1 MAAPAFVE
9 VTADSEGGLQTRLA
23 HGPSGAQLP
32 TDAPMD
38 NGGEGSAFSPT
49 DLVASG
55 LLACML
61 TTMAI
66 VARREGIPFG
76 KCRGRVEK
84 HMSGAPRRIGQ
95 LVVELWLPAGLTPE
109 QRTRM
114 QQVAETCPVHKS
126 LHPDVRVSLR
136 YH

>member
-1 MAAPAFVE
+1 MVTSSFVE
-9 VTADSEGGLQTRLA
+9 VTAEGDGALHTVLT
-23 HGPSGAQLP
+23 HGPSGATLP
-32 TDAPMD
+32 TDAPKD
-38 NGGEGSAFSPT
+38 NGGEGRAFSPT

-66 VARREGIPFG
+66 VAGREGIPWG
-76 KCRGRVEK
+76 KARGRVEK
-84 HMSGAPRRIGQ
+84 HMNDSPRRVGQ
-95 LVVELWLPAGLTPE
+95 LVVELWLPSGLSVE

-114 QQVAETCPVHKS
+114 QAVAESCPVHKS
-126 LHPDVRVSLR
+126 LHPDVKISVR

>member
-1 MAAPAFVE
+1 MATSSFVE
-9 VTADSEGGLQTRLA
+9 VTAQSDGSLSTSLT
-23 HGPSGAQLP
+23 HGPSGATLP
-32 TDAPMD
+32 TDAPRD
-38 NGGEGSAFSPT
+38 NGGQGGAFSPT

-66 VARREGIPFG
+66 VAGREGIPWG
-76 KCRGRVEK
+76 SCRGRVEK
-84 HMSGAPRRIGQ
+84 HMNAAPRRIGE
-95 LVVELWLPAGLTPE
+95 LLLELWLPSSLSAE

-114 QQVAETCPVHKS
+114 QAVAESCPVYKS
-126 LHPDVRVSLR
+126 LHPDVKIQVR

>member
-1 MAAPAFVE
+1 MVTPAFVE
-9 VTADSEGGLQTRLA
+9 VTAESDGGFRTRLT
-23 HGPSGAQLP
+23 HGPSGAKLP
-32 TDAPMD
+32 TDAPKD

-61 TTMAI
+61 TTLAI
-66 VARREGIPFG
+66 VAGRENIPWG
-76 KCRGRVEK
+76 KTKGRVEK
-84 HMSGAPRRIGQ
+84 HMSASPRRIGQ
-95 LVVELWLPAGLTPE
+95 LVVELWLPPALTAE

-114 QQVAETCPVHKS
+114 QAVAESCPVHKS
-126 LHPDVRVSLR
+126 LHPDVQISVR

>member
-1 MAAPAFVE
+1 MTTPAFVE
-9 VTADSEGGLQTRLA
+9 MTAEGDGGLHTVLT
-23 HGPSGAQLP
+23 HGPSGTRLR
-32 TDAPMD
+32 TDAPRD
-38 NGGEGSAFSPT
+38 NGGEAASFSAT

-66 VARREGIPFG
+66 VARRENIPWG
-76 KCRGRVEK
+76 KARGRVEK
-84 HMSGAPRRIGQ
+84 HMTPAPRRIGM
-95 LVVELWLPAGLTPE
+95 LAVELWLPDGLTAE

-114 QQVAETCPVHKS
+114 QHVAETCPVYRS
-126 LHPDVRVSLR
+126 LHPDVKIGVR

>member
-1 MAAPAFVE
+1 MATPTFVE
-9 VTADSEGGLQTRLA
+9 MTAESDGGVRTTLA
-23 HGPSGAQLP
+23 HGPSGARLP
-32 TDAPMD
+32 TDAPKD

-66 VARREGIPFG
+66 VARREGISWG
-76 KCRGRVEK
+76 KSRGRVEK
-84 HMSGAPRRIGQ
+84 HMNAAPRRIGQ
-95 LVVELWLPAGLTPE
+95 LVVELWLPTGLSGE

-114 QQVAETCPVHKS
+114 QEVAETCPVQKS
-126 LHPDVRVSLR
+126 LHPDVVVSVR

>member
-1 MAAPAFVE
+1 MATPNYVE
-9 VTADSEGGLQTRLA
+9 ITAESDGGMHTTLT
-23 HGPSGAQLP
+23 HGPSSARLP
-32 TDAPMD
+32 TDAPKD
-38 NGGEGSAFSPT
+38 NGGDGSSFSPT

-66 VARREGIPFG
+66 VAGREGIPWG
-76 KCRGRVEK
+76 KSRGRVEK
-84 HMSGAPRRIGQ
+84 HMNAAPRRIGQ
-95 LVVELWLPAGLTPE
+95 LVVELWLPTGLTAA

-114 QQVAETCPVHKS
+114 QEVAETCPVHKS
-126 LHPDVRVSLR
+126 LHPDVAISVR

>member
-1 MAAPAFVE
+1 MATSNFVE
-9 VTADSEGGLQTRLA
+9 VTAESEGGLQTTLT
-23 HGPSGAQLP
+23 HGPSGARLP
-32 TDAPMD
+32 TDAPQD
-38 NGGEGSAFSPT
+38 NGGEGKAFSPT

-66 VARREGIPFG
+66 VARREGIPWG
-76 KCRGRVEK
+76 KARGRVEK
-84 HMSGAPRRIGQ
+84 QMHATPRRIGQ
-95 LVVELWLPAGLTPE
+95 LVVELWLPVGLTAA

-114 QQVAETCPVHKS
+114 QAVAESCPVHQS
-126 LHPDVRVSLR
+126 LHPDVLVSVR